1 MTQQQ
6 AVQRAWRI
14 VLRIGL
20 APHVPVEFTLA
31 EELLKFE
38 GELLAREQQRWI
50 EHDCPARIDRLTM
63 RHILGSIPDAI

>member
-6 AVQRAWRI
+6 AFRRAWHI
-14 VLRIGL
+14 VLQIGL

-38 GELLAREQQRWI
+38 GECLAREQARWI
-50 EHDCPARIDRLTM
+50 AHDCPNRIDRLTM
-63 RHILGSIPDAI
+63 RHI

>member
-6 AVQRAWRI
+6 AFRRAWHI
-14 VLRIGL
+14 VLPIGL

-38 GELLAREQQRWI
+38 GECLAREQARWI
-50 EHDCPARIDRLTM
+50 AHDCPNRIDRLTM
-63 RHILGSIPDAI
+63 RHI